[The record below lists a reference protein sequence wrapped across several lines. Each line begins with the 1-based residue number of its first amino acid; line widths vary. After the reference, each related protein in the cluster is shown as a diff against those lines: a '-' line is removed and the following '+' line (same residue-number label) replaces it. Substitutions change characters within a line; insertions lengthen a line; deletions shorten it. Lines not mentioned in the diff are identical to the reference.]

1 MESNSSDEDELNSII
16 EEEHEVTDNELE
28 KSVSKSSDEFS
39 SSDGEDEMQ
48 FKVGE
53 KVRNIHGLN
62 GIVTAVN
69 GRLYNV
75 KYIDGRTDRLQS
87 MYLRPQVVR
96 NRVGSNR
103 AMTAGSHTYVA
114 LVSIRADLV
123 SYR

>member
-1 MESNSSDEDELNSII
+1 M
-16 EEEHEVTDNELE
+16 
-28 KSVSKSSDEFS
+28 
-39 SSDGEDEMQ
+39 
-48 FKVGE
+48 
-53 KVRNIHGLN
+53 RNIHGLN